1 MLMYTKENQMTFRE
15 KLTICDEMI
24 ADFEDKNCNPYL
36 DEDGYKET
44 QLERALLI
52 HNECLKVEQSITDVS
67 YCEHWICETGE
78 YLMGYNDEDEL
89 VAEINLYA

>member
-1 MLMYTKENQMTFRE
+1 MNSIIEGTMTFQE
-15 KLTICDEMI
+15 KLEDLDNLL
-24 ADFEDKNCNPYL
+24 ADFEDTTCNPYL